1 MGVED
6 PAYAQSHLLAD
17 DFAGPVDGDEG
28 EGEGGA
34 DGDAEEQ
41 FAGDADDE
49 ADDEADEEQRRGDN
63 EGNEKSLANQIAGL
77 IDAHVTPFPACGES
91 FAMANILA
99 RRSIYVTK
107 LPIKFAV
114 IKCHPFTSTKSS
126 SLKGKEMSTGG
137 SIIMPML
144 MRMAEITMSMIKNGR

>member
-1 MGVED
+1 MIERPG
-6 PAYAQSHLLAD
+6 
-17 DFAGPVDGDEG
+17 GDEDG
-28 EGEGGA
+28 RGDHGGDFGDEDQGLFLNLRERLE
-34 DGDAEEQ
+34 DG
-41 FAGDADDE
+41 DDE

-126 SLKGKEMSTGG
+126 SLKGNEMSTGG

>member
-1 MGVED
+1 MIEHPG
-6 PAYAQSHLLAD
+6 
-17 DFAGPVDGDEG
+17 GDEDG
-28 EGEGGA
+28 RGDHGGDFGDEDQGLFLNLRKRLE
-34 DGDAEEQ
+34 DG
-41 FAGDADDE
+41 DDE
-49 ADDEADEEQRRGDN
+49 ADDQADQKQRRGDN
-63 EGNEKSLANQIAGL
+63 EGNEKSIANQIAGL

-91 FAMANILA
+91 LAMANILA

-144 MRMAEITMSMIKNGR
+144 MRMAEITMSMIRNGK